1 MSMRLLIT
9 STLDSNEPFGSFTR
23 PFYLGKY
30 LTQHFEVCQLGLDC
44 SAVNYAPSVSVGSR
58 NLRSYIQA
66 MQTCINDFNPD
77 IIYAQQNLSGIA
89 SLVALTLQRQK
100 KCSLV
105 FDFHSVPAFEHWTL
119 LPYVSSR
126 TKQLAQF
133 LKAYIAQGALILANK
148 SIIVASESNT
158 EIIAQWYR
166 TKPHNIYCVSNG
178 VADDVL
184 EMTNTSTGFDPYD
197 HLRPAKIVLVVAPKV
212 FGFPSNDLSVS
223 MTVEVA
229 KYLETRTKDIH
240 FVVIGRDADQLEL
253 SLPSNLT
260 FTGFLPERK
269 DFLAHLHHADL
280 GWLPFPKEAVAGG
293 ARNKA
298 LDYFACQKLVVSTP
312 EGIRGLEEFRDRQHL
327 LVSGYSVEQVAH
339 TILDACTNLESYQP
353 LAEAAYQLIQTKYT
367 WSAMAEKAAGILNHS
382 ITV

>member
-184 EMTNTSTGFDPYD
+184 EMTNTST
-197 HLRPAKIVLVVAPKV
+197 
-212 FGFPSNDLSVS
+212 
-223 MTVEVA
+223 
-229 KYLETRTKDIH
+229 
-240 FVVIGRDADQLEL
+240 
-253 SLPSNLT
+253 
-260 FTGFLPERK
+260 
-269 DFLAHLHHADL
+269 
-280 GWLPFPKEAVAGG
+280 
-293 ARNKA
+293 
-298 LDYFACQKLVVSTP
+298 
-312 EGIRGLEEFRDRQHL
+312 
-327 LVSGYSVEQVAH
+327 
-339 TILDACTNLESYQP
+339 
-353 LAEAAYQLIQTKYT
+353 
-367 WSAMAEKAAGILNHS
+367 
-382 ITV
+382 